1 MSNVES
7 KVWVRLLRGAPVV
20 AVMVGA
26 CSAGPADET
35 PARDVNQAAHMD
47 APGETSSFIL
57 LQMFS
62 ILLVINPVFPAKRND
77 RSTILSIEG

>member
-1 MSNVES
+1 MAVSNTLPLLSSISLTSRYMASS
-7 KVWVRLLRGAPVV
+7 K
-20 AVMVGA
+20 
-26 CSAGPADET
+26 
-35 PARDVNQAAHMD
+35 DVSSGNITNIELPSMHMD